1 MATQTNKSGTQL
13 IIKKSVLEELILS
26 NARLQNA
33 IASVIEG
40 TLSQPMSASAIKM
53 QRAEEAELR
62 GEVLVEGLDETEAEI
77 KKNTENAKKASESR
91 SRTAVAKREKEAK
104 ASSTRA
110 KEPKAKEPK
119 AKEPVSE
126 QIKVDE
132 IAAKVEAPKVEAPK
146 VESPKVEAPK
156 VEAPKVEAPAM
167 TEEEA
172 MSKLRNVGMQLFKQ
186 DKELFLKIQSS
197 FNVKALAQL
206 PFEGKLDAI
215 KALEEALK

>member
-53 QRAEEAELR
+53 QRAEEAELG

-104 ASSTRA
+104 ASSMKA
-110 KEPKAKEPK
+110 KVPKAKEPK

-132 IAAKVEAPKVEAPK
+132 IAA
-146 VESPKVEAPK
+146 K

>member
-26 NARLQNA
+26 SARLQNA

-40 TLSQPMSASAIKM
+40 AVSQPMSASAIKM
-53 QRAEEAELR
+53 QRAEEAEVME
-62 GEVLVEGLDETEAEI
+62 GEVLVEEEVETDAEI
-77 KKNTENAKKASESR
+77 KKNTENAKKASEGR
-91 SRTAVAKREKEAK
+91 SRTAVAKREKDAK
-104 ASSTRA
+104 AKAQKKVADDKARKDA
-110 KEPKAKEPK
+110 EEVVPPKATAEELSVLI
-119 AKEPVSE
+119 AEVEAIEAVETPV
-126 QIKVDE
+126 
-132 IAAKVEAPKVEAPK
+132 VEAPT
-146 VESPKVEAPK
+146 
-156 VEAPKVEAPAM
+156 M

-172 MSKLRNVGMQLFKQ
+172 MGRLRNVGMQLFKQ

>member
-1 MATQTNKSGTQL
+1 MAAQTNKSGTQL

-26 NARLQNA
+26 SARLQNA

-40 TLSQPMSASAIKM
+40 AVSQPMSASAIKM
-53 QRAEEAELR
+53 QRAEEAELE
-62 GEVLVEGLDETEAEI
+62 GEVLVEEEVETDAEV
-77 KKNTENAKKASESR
+77 KKNTENAKKASEGR
-91 SRTAVAKREKEAK
+91 SRTAVAKRAKTKVAIVQDKAVIVAPVEEAK
-104 ASSTRA
+104 VEVAPLV
-110 KEPKAKEPK
+110 EPQ
-119 AKEPVSE
+119 

-132 IAAKVEAPKVEAPK
+132 IAAQVEAPVVEAP
-146 VESPKVEAPK
+146 VVEAPV
-156 VEAPKVEAPAM
+156 VEAPTM

-172 MSKLRNVGMQLFKQ
+172 MGQLRNVGMQLFKQ

-206 PFEGKLDAI
+206 PLEGKLDAI

>member
-1 MATQTNKSGTQL
+1 MAAQTNKSGTQL

-26 NARLQNA
+26 SARLQNA

-40 TLSQPMSASAIKM
+40 AVSQPMSASAIKM
-53 QRAEEAELR
+53 QRAEEAELE
-62 GEVLVEGLDETEAEI
+62 GEVLVEEEVETDAEV
-77 KKNTENAKKASESR
+77 KKNTENAKKASEGR
-91 SRTAVAKREKEAK
+91 SRTAVAKRAKTKVAIVQDKAVIVAPVEEAK
-104 ASSTRA
+104 VEVAPLV
-110 KEPKAKEPK
+110 EPQ
-119 AKEPVSE
+119 

-132 IAAKVEAPKVEAPK
+132 IAAQVEAPVVEAPT
-146 VESPKVEAPK
+146 
-156 VEAPKVEAPAM
+156 M

-172 MSKLRNVGMQLFKQ
+172 MGQLRNVGMQLFKQ

-206 PFEGKLDAI
+206 PLEGKLDAI

>member
-26 NARLQNA
+26 SARLQNA

-40 TLSQPMSASAIKM
+40 AVSQPMSASAIKM
-53 QRAEEAELR
+53 QRAEEAEVME
-62 GEVLVEGLDETEAEI
+62 GEVLVEAEVETDAEI
-77 KKNTENAKKASESR
+77 KKNTENAKKASEGR
-91 SRTAVAKREKEAK
+91 ARTAVAKREKEAK
-104 ASSTRA
+104 AKAS
-110 KEPKAKEPK
+110 KAKAPK
-119 AKEPVSE
+119 VEEAKVEEAVAE

-132 IAAKVEAPKVEAPK
+132 IAAQVEAPVVEAP
-146 VESPKVEAPK
+146 VVEAPT
-156 VEAPKVEAPAM
+156 M

-172 MSKLRNVGMQLFKQ
+172 MGRLRNVGMQLFKQ